1 MLTPDDLSQIRRLIA
16 VTRDVIERYA
26 HLAEVSSGTFDRLNA
41 LDGYIREFF
50 EDFSQRLDDIETL
63 LLLEKTGNDKSIKAK
78 VVRER
83 LQTTQNKES
92 LKRMLTQENRNL
104 NRAREQQA
112 MYGGMAPLELQ
123 NRIGAIEENIRQ
135 IEVELY
141 G

>member
-83 LQTTQNKES
+83 LQTTQNRES

>member
-83 LQTTQNKES
+83 LQTTQNKKS

>member
-83 LQTTQNKES
+83 LQTTQNKKS

-104 NRAREQQA
+104 LASCW
-112 MYGGMAPLELQ
+112 
-123 NRIGAIEENIRQ
+123 
-135 IEVELY
+135 
-141 G
+141 